1 MDVRLMT
8 DNFSPDQPE
17 ELKTRFLSL
26 SPEQLDALRLSY
38 SYRLL
43 QAGLRDTGW
52 INLFLGGLTFFLG
65 IGIPGNPVLKAL
77 QAFFGI
83 SIVLV
88 SMWSIVSPV
97 VIAVAVWTIVFGI
110 SGLWNIFIAFS
121 ESSLI
126 AGILGLLQL
135 WWTYQL
141 FLTFR
146 KNSQTAKPG
155 AETLRLYDL
164 LQRTMQRFNIDIDPD
179 SIQLMFN
186 RRWWQGFLLQDRV
199 VLASRQGIALLLA
212 ERSKTTF
219 TFRDGKGILRNRIVG
234 TFDLG
239 GISAKRVTFPRST
252 FERCSRWNG
261 LSNAQIAEWLNA
273 LDLSAKR
280 RLPIR
285 IAVILLMVTPIAFML
300 FWAILTIVM
309 VATYGK

>member
-17 ELKTRFLSL
+17 DLKTRFLSL

-126 AGILGLLQL
+126 AGIL
-135 WWTYQL
+135 
-141 FLTFR
+141 
-146 KNSQTAKPG
+146 
-155 AETLRLYDL
+155 
-164 LQRTMQRFNIDIDPD
+164 
-179 SIQLMFN
+179 
-186 RRWWQGFLLQDRV
+186 
-199 VLASRQGIALLLA
+199 
-212 ERSKTTF
+212 
-219 TFRDGKGILRNRIVG
+219 
-234 TFDLG
+234 
-239 GISAKRVTFPRST
+239 
-252 FERCSRWNG
+252 
-261 LSNAQIAEWLNA
+261 
-273 LDLSAKR
+273 
-280 RLPIR
+280 
-285 IAVILLMVTPIAFML
+285 
-300 FWAILTIVM
+300 
-309 VATYGK
+309 